1 MKTKSILFASC
12 VAAITLSA
20 SVAIAGGH
28 GGGAEVAEGAGLAVE
43 VPEVAASAVVRD
55 SPE

>member
-1 MKTKSILFASC
+1 M
-12 VAAITLSA
+12 AA
-20 SVAIAGGH
+20 
-28 GGGAEVAEGAGLAVE
+28 GAEAVEGAGLVAE